1 MNEIIKG
8 MANASEA
15 IQENFTE
22 QGERLETVEQ
32 NLDFATTKFFSAT
45 NIITT
50 YNAMR
55 DGETR
60 VIRAWGATIANG
72 WPTDNSGRN
81 VCLLIR
87 ESIEYGIAITNL
99 GYIGMWFPTG
109 NEFVWK

>member
-8 MANASEA
+8 MANAAEA
-15 IQENFTE
+15 IQENFE
-22 QGERLETVEQ
+22 EVEQ
-32 NLDFATTKFFSAT
+32 NIDFATTKFLSAT

-60 VIRAWGATIANG
+60 VIRTWGATIANG